1 MRDVVKYLEKQG
13 KLEYANRVSALMDES
28 QERIEH
34 ITKKSHA
41 LAHEL
46 TLLQKSMVELMRRV
60 KTLEEKPAGAV
71 VYQPAPLRADAI
83 GRPFS
88 EELFNPVK
96 GASLQVPMRGASMQ
110 GEDFEPVSAGG
121 TFKTFGRSAFDPEP
135 LPHEFKEENVPSRNN
150 LD

>member
-1 MRDVVKYLEKQG
+1 MRDAIRYLEKHG
-13 KLEYANRVSALMDES
+13 KLEYANRVSAMTDES

-34 ITKKSHA
+34 LTKKSHA

-71 VYQPAPLRADAI
+71 VYQPAPLRIDAI

-88 EELFNPVK
+88 EEIFNPVK

-121 TFKTFGRSAFDPEP
+121 TFKTFAFAP
-135 LPHEFKEENVPSRNN
+135 LPPELPEEPT
-150 LD
+150 L